1 MSLSNASD
9 YRLKEN
15 VSSIEGSTV
24 KINALNPVNYNII
37 GQTTVVEGFLAHE
50 LQEQFPNAVIGDKD
64 ALDINGDIDPQMVDY
79 TKVIPALVGAIKELT
94 ARIEALE
101 A

>member
-1 MSLSNASD
+1 M
-9 YRLKEN
+9 
-15 VSSIEGSTV
+15 
-24 KINALNPVNYNII
+24 
-37 GQTTVVEGFLAHE
+37 VEGFFAHE

-64 ALDINGDIDPQMVDY
+64 ALDINGDINPQMVDY